1 MGKVAEKLDI
11 RRVQLNNIEKGKYK
25 LGMLRIEKLSKIYG
39 KNIKEIELAC
49 EVTRCE
55 RRRNNV

>member
-1 MGKVAEKLDI
+1 MPEKLD
-11 RRVQLNNIEKGKYK
+11 RTRVQLNNIEKGKCK
-25 LGMLRIEKLSKIYG
+25 LDMLKIERLSGIYG
-39 KNIKEIELAC
+39 KIINELKLPC